1 MLFLLKVTQALYA
14 ECRYA
19 ECRYAECRYDE
30 CRYDECLYAEC
41 CCAECRYVECR
52 YAECRGAVHLTIS
65 FFRQTPQ
72 DVAAKVGDN
81 LTKLFF
87 FVVTDAVVI
96 S

>member
-1 MLFLLKVTQALYA
+1 MLNVIFAKSYSQALHA

-19 ECRYAECRYDE
+19 ECRYAECRY
-30 CRYDECLYAEC
+30 
-41 CCAECRYVECR
+41 AECRYVECR

-87 FVVTDAVVI
+87 RRH
-96 S
+96 